1 MKQAFKL
8 ILCGLSF
15 GGFIGSAF
23 LAVLVM
29 SWASPVHQK
38 KCGIALT
45 QFWARI
51 LLRIIGI
58 QAISSRFAQRL
69 FDVQTRGCLIVCN
82 HQSYLDILALA
93 AFFPVQFVAKREVRD
108 WPVIGLIAKLA
119 GTIFIDRSSTRQS
132 MCCTLEIAQSLRQGL
147 NVMVFP
153 EGTSSNG
160 LQVLP
165 FKPMLMLAAL
175 KTQLPVLPL
184 TLNYVSINQQPM
196 TEKSLKLCCWYGEME
211 FIKHFWNVL
220 AVRQIEVSLELHSM
234 LNPPHPATSQELAR
248 LAHEK
253 VASRFIAPP
262 TTASTTSESLSN
274 SNEFVFEGA
283 LMSLVSDENNY
294 LQGVKYGET

>member
-1 MKQAFKL
+1 MKQTCKL

-15 GGFIGSAF
+15 AGFIGSAF

-29 SWASPVHQK
+29 SRASPVNQK

-45 QFWARI
+45 QFWARL

-69 FDVQTRGCLIVCN
+69 FDVQTQGCLIVCN

-93 AFFPVQFVAKREVRD
+93 AFFPVQFVAKREVSD
-108 WPVIGLIAKLA
+108 WPVIGLMAKLA
-119 GTIFIDRSSTRQS
+119 GTIFIDRSSVRQS
-132 MCCTLEIAQSLRQGL
+132 MCCTLEIAESLGQGL
-147 NVMVFP
+147 NVLIFP

-160 LQVLP
+160 WQVLP

-184 TLNYVSINQQPM
+184 TLNYVSINQQPI
-196 TEKSLKLCCWYGEME
+196 TEKTLASFCWYGEME
-211 FIKHFWNVL
+211 FIKHFWNIL
-220 AVRQIEVSLELHSM
+220 ALRKIEVTLELHSM

-262 TTASTTSESLSN
+262 TTTSTTVENLSN
-274 SNEFVFEGA
+274 FNEFVLDDA
-283 LMSLVSDENNY
+283 LIV
-294 LQGVKYGET
+294 GE

>member
-15 GGFIGSAF
+15 AGFIGSAF

-29 SWASPVHQK
+29 GWVSPAHQK

-45 QFWARI
+45 QFWARL

-93 AFFPVQFVAKREVRD
+93 AFSPVQFVAKREVRD
-108 WPVIGLIAKLA
+108 WPVIGLMAKLA

-132 MCCTLEIAQSLRQGL
+132 MCCTLEIAKSLEQGL
-147 NVMVFP
+147 NVLVFP

-196 TEKSLKLCCWYGEME
+196 TEKSLALCCWYGEME

-220 AVRQIEVSLELHSM
+220 ALWQIEVSLELHSM

-253 VASRFIAPP
+253 VASRFIASP
-262 TTASTTSESLSN
+262 TTTTSESLSN
-274 SNEFVFEGA
+274 SNEFVLGDA
-283 LMSLVSDENNY
+283 LMSLVNDENNY
-294 LQGVKYGET
+294 LQGVEYGET